1 MHRVGTV
8 QCRSSKRFWTRVML
22 VASIGATVAT
32 SALAA
37 YGFGV
42 EPFWLEITRPIIRI
56 PDLPTQL
63 DGLVLA
69 HLSDFHVSSTV
80 EHRSAVR
87 QAIDACNL
95 ARPDAV
101 ILTGDYAVSREAVP
115 AFASLLREIESRPAF
130 AVMGNHDCRFGP
142 GHYRGV
148 VEALQNA
155 GITLLDNRSTTIDC
169 RGQKVWLVGIG
180 DGFTGHDRLDVAVR
194 DVSAND
200 HPRILLTHYP
210 DVLLGRVPMTF
221 DLALSG
227 HSHGAQINLPLITGR
242 ALRQSDTQF
251 VGGLYCVAG
260 TPVYV
265 NRGLGTSGYRIRIRA
280 RPELALITLR
290 RA

>member
-1 MHRVGTV
+1 
-8 QCRSSKRFWTRVML
+8 ML
-22 VASIGATVAT
+22 VASIGATAAA

-42 EPFWLEITRPIIRI
+42 EPFWLDITRPIIRI
-56 PDLPTQL
+56 PELPTQL

-69 HLSDFHVSSTV
+69 HLSDFHVGPTV
-80 EHRSAVR
+80 DHRSAVR
-87 QAIDACNL
+87 QAIDASNL

-101 ILTGDYAVSREAVP
+101 ILTGDFAASRDALP
-115 AFASLLREIESRPAF
+115 SFASLLPEIKTRPAF
-130 AVMGNHDCRFGP
+130 AVLGNHDYRFGP
-142 GHYRGV
+142 GHHRGV

-155 GITLLDNRSTTIDC
+155 GITLLDNRSTTLDH

-180 DGFTGHDRLDVAVR
+180 DGFTRHDRLDVAVR
-194 DVSAND
+194 DVSVND

-210 DVLLGRVPMTF
+210 DILLGCTPMPF

-227 HSHGAQINLPLITGR
+227 HSHGAQIHLPLITGR

-251 VGGLYCVAG
+251 VGGLYRVAG
-260 TPVYV
+260 TPLYV

-290 RA
+290 RG